1 LRRAVTFERLAPAG
15 EPASA
20 HELLAEVRPRER
32 APADRPFV
40 YVNFVATI
48 DGRAAVAG
56 RTGALGSEADLEM
69 LLELRVLADALLI
82 GTGTLR
88 AEGYAR
94 LMGSPEW
101 RAARAELGLE
111 PDPPAVLISRGLD
124 LPWDAGLF
132 AAPEQPVLVYTGA
145 RGTAPDVAAQV
156 EVVRLEVPSPAA
168 VLADLRRRGIRALGC
183 EGGPLLF
190 GSLVADDLVDELFFT
205 LVPMLTGEDAAPR
218 IVEGGDLPVH
228 VRAAP
233 LWVLRAG
240 DELFLRYGLS
250 GAPSDRTV

>member
-1 LRRAVTFERLAPAG
+1 LRRPLTFERLAPPG

-20 HELLAEVRPRER
+20 HELLAEVRPHER

-40 YVNFVATI
+40 YANFVSTI

-69 LLELRVLADALLI
+69 LLELRVMADALLI

-94 LMGSPEW
+94 LIGSPER
-101 RAARAELGLE
+101 RAARTEAGLD

-145 RGTAPDVAAQV
+145 DGPVPETAAPV
-156 EVVRLEVPSPAA
+156 EAIRLDVPSPAA
-168 VLADLRRRGIRALGC
+168 VLADLRRRGIRALAC
-183 EGGPLLF
+183 EGGPHLF
-190 GSLVADDLVDELFFT
+190 GSLVADGLVDELFFT

-218 IVEGGDLPVH
+218 ILEGGDLPTH
-228 VRAAP
+228 VRATP

-240 DELFLRYGLS
+240 AELFLRFRLDSTG
-250 GAPSDRTV
+250 